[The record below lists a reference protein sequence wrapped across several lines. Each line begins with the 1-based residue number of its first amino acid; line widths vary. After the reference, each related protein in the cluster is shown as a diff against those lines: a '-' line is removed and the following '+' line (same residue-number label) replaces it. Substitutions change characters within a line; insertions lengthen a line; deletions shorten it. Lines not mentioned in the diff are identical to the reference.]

1 MKTYQVQI
9 TKYAQKQI
17 KDIARYVK
25 VKLKNPDAAQKLI
38 NDLKTAILTLENMPH
53 RIPLTDE
60 EYKTLGEELAKEAQY
75 ESLKEYEEA
84 TTRTNIELQI
94 YMDKIISMAI
104 AANDI
109 DLEPEEVIEETTDE
123 KTDETTGETTDE
135 KTEGT
140 PEDTTDE
147 TSEEAS
153 EETSADTSAESSA
166 DTSEETTE
174 DTAA

>member
-60 EYKTLGEELAKEAQY
+60 EPWCSEGIHKMSVKNYLVYFWINEIKNMVYITAV
-75 ESLKEYEEA
+75 
-84 TTRTNIELQI
+84 I
-94 YMDKIISMAI
+94 YSQREQKRQLSKMKM
-104 AANDI
+104 
-109 DLEPEEVIEETTDE
+109 E
-123 KTDETTGETTDE
+123 
-135 KTEGT
+135 
-140 PEDTTDE
+140 
-147 TSEEAS
+147 
-153 EETSADTSAESSA
+153 
-166 DTSEETTE
+166 
-174 DTAA
+174 